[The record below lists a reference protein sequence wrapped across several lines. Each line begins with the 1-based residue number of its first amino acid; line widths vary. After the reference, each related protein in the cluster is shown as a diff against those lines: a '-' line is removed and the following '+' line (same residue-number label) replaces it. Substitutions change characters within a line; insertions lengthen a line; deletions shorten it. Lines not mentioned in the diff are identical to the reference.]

1 MSKIIQLT
9 KLYYNPPLNVQ
20 HIWTLEMAAGHLGV
34 GVQRVRVLVRQGRLT
49 AYRFGKQLIVLC
61 AEEVAAFQKRPG
73 GRPKLTNKMQADID
87 QWVKWGVVFDWM
99 MVAHPSHVRGG
110 CRRCGRTVGTAI
122 PKGGDG
128 TVRVAV
134 AHKPPEPAI
143 RMRKPGGAVVLPR
156 CNGSGLP
163 PKGWPTGKVD
173 LNTGLQIECEDP
185 RYAGVVPEVRW
196 RPGVKA

>member
-1 MSKIIQLT
+1 MSKIVTDLDPTDVTVAYWTLGIAA
-9 KLYYNPPLNVQ
+9 KWLNVSKTRVKQ
-20 HIWTLEMAAGHLGV
+20 LV
-34 GVQRVRVLVRQGRLT
+34 GKGRLRL
-49 AYRFGKQLIVLC
+49 YRLDGRTVLLSRD
-61 AEEVAAFQKRPG
+61 EVEAFQKRPG
-73 GRPKLTNKMQADID
+73 GRPKLTNKMQEAIE
-87 QWVKWGVVFDWM
+87 QWKNYGVVFDWM
-99 MVAHPSHVRGG
+99 TVVHPSKVRGE
-110 CRRCGRTVGTAI
+110 CRRCGRLVGTII
-122 PKGGDG
+122 PKQGDG
-128 TVRVAV
+128 SVRVAV
-134 AHKPPEPAI
+134 GHKPPEPAI